1 MSKTQTVAM
10 MPGAEVILK
19 VMEAEGVDVIFG
31 YPGGAVL
38 PIYDALFK
46 NNSIRHILVRHEQ
59 AAVHAAEGYARSTG
73 KVGVVLV
80 TSGPGAT
87 NAVTGLTDALMDS
100 VPIVCLTG
108 QVPSHLIGTD
118 AFQEADT
125 SGITRPC
132 TKYNYLVKKSDRL
145 QANIEEAFHVARSG
159 RPGPVVLDLPKDVQM
174 LDAPFIEHKS
184 AEPVAQRYKPV
195 TSPQKAAIKEA
206 VKMMKQAKKPVI
218 YGGGGLINS
227 GPRASDALHKL
238 VSQTGWPTT
247 LTLMGLGA
255 LPADDS
261 HFLGMLGMH
270 GTYQANLA
278 MHNCD
283 FMLNLG
289 ARFDDRV
296 TGRLSEFA
304 PFSKKIHADI
314 DPSSINKVVNVDLG
328 IIGDVGEII
337 DALLAEMEVQSFSPN
352 AKAMTRWWE
361 KIEGWRSRDC
371 LAFEQAGPIIKP
383 QKSIQRLYEMT
394 KDRDVYVTTEVG
406 QHQMWAAQYF
416 GFHKPNRWMTSGGLG
431 TMGYGLP
438 AAVGVQIAHPE
449 ATVIDISGEA
459 SFLMNMQELSTI
471 AQYNLPVKIFILNN

>member
-1 MSKTQTVAM
+1 MSKTQTAAM

-159 RPGPVVLDLPKDVQM
+159 RPGPVVLDLPKDIQM
-174 LDAPFIEHKS
+174 LDAPYVEHKS
-184 AEPVAQRYKPV
+184 AAPAVQRYKPV
-195 TSPQKAAIKEA
+195 TSPDKAVIKEA
-206 VKMMKQAKKPVI
+206 VKMMKQAEKAC
-218 YGGGGLINS
+218 YLWRW
-227 GPRASDALHKL
+227 RAD
-238 VSQTGWPTT
+238 
-247 LTLMGLGA
+247 
-255 LPADDS
+255 
-261 HFLGMLGMH
+261 
-270 GTYQANLA
+270 
-278 MHNCD
+278 
-283 FMLNLG
+283 
-289 ARFDDRV
+289 
-296 TGRLSEFA
+296 
-304 PFSKKIHADI
+304 
-314 DPSSINKVVNVDLG
+314 
-328 IIGDVGEII
+328 
-337 DALLAEMEVQSFSPN
+337 
-352 AKAMTRWWE
+352 
-361 KIEGWRSRDC
+361 
-371 LAFEQAGPIIKP
+371 
-383 QKSIQRLYEMT
+383 
-394 KDRDVYVTTEVG
+394 
-406 QHQMWAAQYF
+406 
-416 GFHKPNRWMTSGGLG
+416 
-431 TMGYGLP
+431 
-438 AAVGVQIAHPE
+438 
-449 ATVIDISGEA
+449 
-459 SFLMNMQELSTI
+459 
-471 AQYNLPVKIFILNN
+471 